1 MEHAYAT
8 LNKRIAILWAGLAP
22 ELITINTSTLL
33 RFPLI
38 VRHPTMPNTLPMEC
52 FQIFWMSFGQPG
64 NVRGELVARLQLD
77 IYVDSSDLL
86 LALRKG
92 KALTDGLGI
101 NATAPFAVLPVF
113 DYTAASPRMI
123 GTMRLLPQGSEWRDI
138 PDPNPTTV
146 HLARRLEVVYRV

>member
-1 MEHAYAT
+1 MEHAYAS
-8 LNKRIAILWAGLAP
+8 LNKRITTLWTAIAP
-22 ELITINTSTLL
+22 ETVLVNTTLVT

-38 VRHPTMPNTLPMEC
+38 VRNPTMPNTLPMEC
-52 FQIFWMSFGQPG
+52 FQIFWMTFGHPG
-64 NVRGELVARLQLD
+64 NVRGELVARVQLD
-77 IYVDSSDLL
+77 IYVDNQDLL
-86 LALRKG
+86 LAMRKG
-92 KALTDGLGI
+92 KALADGLGV

-113 DYTAASPRMI
+113 DYTAAPPRMI